1 MAADIAN
8 GTKDAVVSWCYLNR
22 EGDLLTKLIDG
33 AEQVSGNDDDER
45 KEEIFDAFAN
55 GQIKKLVTKPLI
67 AASGLNWQHCN
78 RQTFFPSHSF
88 EQWYQSVRRS
98 WRFGQTRPVTVDVI
112 TSEGEA
118 NVLSNLHRKAEA
130 ADRMFENLVNLM
142 NNELAI
148 QKTEYKAQTTQLPT
162 WLQ

>member
-1 MAADIAN
+1 
-8 GTKDAVVSWCYLNR
+8 
-22 EGDLLTKLIDG
+22 
-33 AEQVSGNDDDER
+33 
-45 KEEIFDAFAN
+45 
-55 GQIKKLVTKPLI
+55 
-67 AASGLNWQHCN
+67 
-78 RQTFFPSHSF
+78 
-88 EQWYQSVRRS
+88 
-98 WRFGQTRPVTVDVI
+98 VTVDVI

>member
-1 MAADIAN
+1 
-8 GTKDAVVSWCYLNR
+8 
-22 EGDLLTKLIDG
+22 
-33 AEQVSGNDDDER
+33 
-45 KEEIFDAFAN
+45 
-55 GQIKKLVTKPLI
+55 LI
-67 AASGLNWQHCN
+67 ASSGLNWQHCN

-148 QKTEYKAQTTQLPT
+148 QKNEYKATPTEIPT